1 MFPNQLRSANIIA
14 IDIETR
20 DDSIGADLGPGEL
33 RGGYICGVSLATD
46 DGFSEYYPIAH
57 EEGNNLDK
65 EQVFKFLNQ
74 VLGHKDQCKLGT
86 RITYDVGYLN
96 QAGVKVEGRL
106 LDVSVAEAL
115 IDENQRSYSLNSLA
129 QKYLQKT
136 KDEQDLYDYLAT
148 KFGKRTKDG
157 TLCAAQNTRAKQA
170 GNIWRAPGYLVKP
183 YAISDVLLPLE
194 IYKKQRAILQQE
206 NLVPLF
212 ELESDLL
219 PMLIA
224 MRTRG
229 VRLDLVKLE
238 EVKEIVAFKLKN
250 TEDSFFK
257 SIGKRINYNSSS
269 QVADLFIELNIN
281 SCQDL
286 IESIKTVEEALLVEL
301 QQGKLTA
308 AQVNKALKDAH
319 SHAGLTASGKIKTD
333 AKTLNKL
340 AKNHPFVA
348 QLKLLREL
356 QKLQGTYLNGYFT
369 EHPISGRIHAQF
381 HSFKSDEGGTVS
393 GRFSSSDPNLQ
404 NIPKRHPEFGSLLRS
419 LFLPEEQE
427 DLYAD
432 DWSQIE
438 FRMLVHYAQGRTADL
453 AQKAYNENPD
463 TDFHTYTQQLIL
475 EKTGK
480 NLSRSHVKNINFGLV
495 YGMGKKTLSENL
507 GLPLNEIEELF
518 TAYHAAMPFIKETSR
533 RVQNRAATRGYIK
546 TLLGRRRR
554 FPLFE
559 NAEFGSRSERLPY
572 DEAIKNFP
580 AVKRADLNKTL
591 NGLLQG
597 SAADVNKIC
606 MLKIWQSGICDVLG
620 APLWTIHDEL
630 GWSVAHTQEAEEA
643 HNEAVHIMKTCVDLK
658 VPLDV
663 SSKKGANWGELE

>member
-1 MFPNQLRSANIIA
+1 MFPSLKSAKIIA
-14 IDIETR
+14 VDIETR
-20 DDSIGADLGPGEL
+20 DDAVSAGLGPGEL
-33 RGGYICGVSLATD
+33 RNGYICGVSLATD
-46 DGFSEYYPIAH
+46 DGFAEYYPIAH
-57 EEGNNLDK
+57 DEGDNLDSEK
-65 EQVFKFLNQ
+65 VFHYLKDE
-74 VLGHKDQCKLGT
+74 LGRDKQCKLGT
-86 RITYDVGYLN
+86 KITYDVSYLN
-96 QAGVKVEGRL
+96 QAGVEVAGRL

-148 KFGKRTKDG
+148 KYGKRTKDG
-157 TLCAAQNTRAKQA
+157 ALCAAQNTRNKQA

-194 IYKKQRAILQQE
+194 IYKKQRIIMQQE
-206 NLVPLF
+206 GLVPLF

-219 PMLIA
+219 PMLMA
-224 MRTRG
+224 MRKRG
-229 VRLDLVKLE
+229 VRLDLEKLE
-238 EVKEIVAFKLKN
+238 TVKDTIEAKLKD
-250 TEDSFFK
+250 TEQKFFT
-257 SIGKRINYNSSS
+257 SIGKEVNYNSPK
-269 QVADLFIELNIN
+269 QLADLFAEMNIN
-281 SCQDL
+281 S
-286 IESIKTVEEALLVEL
+286 
-301 QQGKLTA
+301 GK
-308 AQVNKALKDAH
+308 
-319 SHAGLTASGKIKTD
+319 TASGQLKTD
-333 AKTLNKL
+333 AKTLAKL
-340 AKNHPFVA
+340 AKEHECA
-348 QLKLLREL
+348 AHIKLLREL
-356 QKLQGTYLNGYFT
+356 QKIKGTYLEGYFT
-369 EHPISGRIHAQF
+369 EHPINGRIHAQF

-419 LFLPEEQE
+419 LFLPEEGE

-438 FRMLVHYAQGRTADL
+438 FRMLVHYAQGKTAEA
-453 AQKAYNENPD
+453 AQKAYKENPD
-463 TDFHTYTQQLIL
+463 TDFHTYTQDLIK

-480 NLSRSHVKNINFGLV
+480 ELSRSHVKNINFGLV
-495 YGMGKKTLSENL
+495 YGMGKNTLAANL
-507 GLPLNEIEELF
+507 GLSLNEVETLF
-518 TAYHAAMPFIKETSR
+518 TAYHSAMPFIKETAR

-572 DEAIKNFP
+572 DEAIKKFP

-597 SAADVNKIC
+597 SAADANKIC
-606 MLKIWQSGICDVLG
+606 MLKIWQSGICCYLG

-630 GWSVAHTQEAEEA
+630 GWSVPRNPLAQQAHE
-643 HNEAVHIMKTCVDLK
+643 EAVHIMKTCVDLK

-663 SSKKGANWGELE
+663 SSKKGNNWGELE